1 MSHVTEIQISAGPNL
16 EVRPVKTPAGA
27 RRSMLAALDRHED
40 VDGVSWYAARDRVLA
55 WDGRSPL
62 RVTLDHQIENTRT
75 AVTIAAV

>member
-1 MSHVTEIQISAGPNL
+1 MSHVTEIQITAGSNQ

-27 RRSMLAALDRHED
+27 RRSMLAALRRHED
-40 VDGVSWYAARDRVLA
+40 VDQVEWFAARDRVLA

-62 RVTLDHQIENTRT
+62 RLTLGHQIENTRT